1 MSDVY
6 LITGAQSRM
15 ARSLLKWS
23 REKLAEEA
31 NVARGTIRIFE
42 DDQPIRESIVLDIQ
56 SVFDAN
62 GVECCPDGSVR
73 PRSDNIK
80 DFRGLGGCDRFF
92 ANIEKMVKERNT
104 GVVCRIGS
112 QKMLTRVTGRNGLT
126 NFDRLESLSK
136 IVSVRCLLS
145 DQRIYL
151 PGSSSFEVRVYPE
164 NRPSIISSEFAY
176 GEEATFAVDQ
186 DDLLLRVILFHA
198 AQRGFAA
205 AVHPSLHLMKDGF
218 PAIFGD
224 AEIWFVAADTA
235 LDGVEPESF
244 RLMLPINNLT
254 AFFQPLQI
262 AGIVGFP
269 S

>member
-92 ANIEKMVKERNT
+92 ANIEKLVKEINT

-112 QKMLTRVTGRNGLT
+112 QKMMTRVTGRNGMT
-126 NFDRLESLSK
+126 NFERLENLSK
-136 IVSVRCLLS
+136 IAHVRCLLS

-151 PGSSSFEVRVYPE
+151 PGTPSFEVKVYPE

-186 DDLLLRVILFHA
+186 DDRFHFCHPA
-198 AQRGFAA
+198 YM
-205 AVHPSLHLMKDGF
+205 VLEYPSLAKRMFEYFEEHWL
-218 PAIFGD
+218 D
-224 AEIWFVAADTA
+224 ATPYLPSKKGSTNCGHRSHAVVTADCDEQKRRA
-235 LDGVEPESF
+235 CY
-244 RLMLPINNLT
+244 
-254 AFFQPLQI
+254 
-262 AGIVGFP
+262 
-269 S
+269 

>member
-92 ANIEKMVKERNT
+92 SNIEKMLKERST
-104 GVVCRIGS
+104 GLVCRIGS

-126 NFDRLESLSK
+126 NFDRLESLNK
-136 IVSVRCLLS
+136 IAPVRCLLS

-151 PGSSSFEVRVYPE
+151 PGTHSFEVRVYPE

-186 DDLLLRVILFHA
+186 DDRFH
-198 AQRGFAA
+198 FC
-205 AVHPSLHLMKDGF
+205 HPAYMVLEYPELAKKMFTYFDKHWFEATPYL
-218 PAIFGD
+218 PAKKGTLNPGHRMPAPECYD
-224 AEIWFVAADTA
+224 
-235 LDGVEPESF
+235 EPK
-244 RLMLPINNLT
+244 RQ
-254 AFFQPLQI
+254 ACY
-262 AGIVGFP
+262 
-269 S
+269 

>member
-23 REKLAEEA
+23 RERLAQEA
-31 NVARGTIRIFE
+31 NVSRGTIRIFE
-42 DDQPIRESIVLDIQ
+42 DDQPIRESIVLDIY

-80 DFRGLGGCDRFF
+80 DFRGIGGCDRFF
-92 ANIEKMVKERNT
+92 ANIEKIVKEMNT
-104 GVVCRIGS
+104 SVVCRIGS
-112 QKMLTRVTGRNGLT
+112 QKMLARVTGRNGVT

-136 IVSVRCLLS
+136 IASVRCLLL

-151 PGSSSFEVRVYPE
+151 PGKPSFEVRVYPE
-164 NRPSIISSEFAY
+164 VRPSIIASEFVY

-186 DDLLLRVILFHA
+186 DDRYSFCHPAYMVLEYPSLAKRMFEHFEQHWLEAAPYLPSKKDTSYIGHQAHA
-198 AQRGFAA
+198 AVG
-205 AVHPSLHLMKDGF
+205 HD
-218 PAIFGD
+218 
-224 AEIWFVAADTA
+224 
-235 LDGVEPESF
+235 EPK
-244 RLMLPINNLT
+244 R
-254 AFFQPLQI
+254 Q
-262 AGIVGFP
+262 VCY
-269 S
+269 